1 MTPRIRWRSCWS
13 IHTTNRAR
21 RKNPTKA
28 ALVLETNLDDML
40 PEWVPDVLQ
49 ACLDAGA
56 HDAWTTP
63 ATMKHGRPAIT
74 LSALVSSSNE
84 RAVAHAI
91 LRHTTTL
98 GVRVRRVEHRWA
110 LERRFAT
117 VSVAGHDI
125 AVKLGL
131 LDGEIVNAK
140 PEHRDCV
147 RVAEATGRSVK
158 SVWTQ
163 ALSAAHSQ
171 LMSDAVA
178 ESR

>member
-1 MTPRIRWRSCWS
+1 
-13 IHTTNRAR
+13 
-21 RKNPTKA
+21 
-28 ALVLETNLDDML
+28 ML

>member
-1 MTPRIRWRSCWS
+1 
-13 IHTTNRAR
+13 
-21 RKNPTKA
+21 
-28 ALVLETNLDDML
+28 
-40 PEWVPDVLQ
+40 VLQ

-63 ATMKHGRPAIT
+63 ATMKHRRPAIT
-74 LSALVSSSNE
+74 LSALVSLSNE

-131 LDGEIVNAK
+131 LEGEIVNAK